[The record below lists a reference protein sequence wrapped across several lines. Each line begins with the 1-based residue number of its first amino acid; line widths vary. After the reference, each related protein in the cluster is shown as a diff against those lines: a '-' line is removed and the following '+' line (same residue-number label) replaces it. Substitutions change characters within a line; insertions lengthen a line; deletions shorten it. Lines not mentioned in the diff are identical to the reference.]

1 VAGRPDL
8 VIMDIGT
15 KDLDGIAVSKQIKEL
30 DPAARIVRVSD
41 YDDEAMRKNAR
52 HAGACAYVLKDN
64 LLRIVS
70 QPS

>member
-15 KDLDGIAVSKQIKEL
+15 KEL